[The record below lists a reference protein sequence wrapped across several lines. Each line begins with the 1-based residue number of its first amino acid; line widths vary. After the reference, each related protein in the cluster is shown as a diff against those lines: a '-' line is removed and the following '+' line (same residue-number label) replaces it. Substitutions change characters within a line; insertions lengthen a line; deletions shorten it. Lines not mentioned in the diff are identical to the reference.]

1 MVQLMPGLLYVV
13 VLTAL
18 FTVLLVSFTAVSL
31 LSQARGIVRQRYIG
45 SVFSKT
51 NVKKVTRLRP
61 ILATMT
67 AVLLTLKDVETDRLL
82 TTFKRPAVM
91 RLYKKCFYV
100 RPYLSSGAYLV
111 RLSDIDTVSIVNGIL
126 IIAFTQADRTIV
138 LQCQGH
144 NLSSWRDSLNRLISN
159 HK

>member
-18 FTVLLVSFTAVSL
+18 FTVLLVGFTAVSL
-31 LSQARGIVRQRYIG
+31 LSQARAIVRQRYIS
-45 SVFSKT
+45 SVFSKK
-51 NVKKVTRLRP
+51 NVKKVARLQP

-67 AVLLTLKDVETDRLL
+67 AVLLNLKDAETDRLL
-82 TTFKRPAVM
+82 TTFKRPAAM
-91 RLYKKCFYV
+91 RLYEKCFYV

-111 RLSDIDTVSIVNGIL
+111 PVSDIDTVSTVNGIL
-126 IIAFTQADRTIV
+126 VVAFTHADRTIV
-138 LQCQGH
+138 LQCQSH
-144 NLSSWRDSLNRLISN
+144 NLSNWRDSLNRLISN

>member
-31 LSQARGIVRQRYIG
+31 LSQARSIVRQRYIG
-45 SVFSKT
+45 SVFSNK
-51 NVKKVTRLRP
+51 NVKKVARLQP
-61 ILATMT
+61 ILATKT

-82 TTFKRPAVM
+82 TTFKRPAAM
-91 RLYKKCFYV
+91 RLYDKCFYV

-111 RLSDIDTVSIVNGIL
+111 RLSDIETVSIAHDTLQV
-126 IIAFTQADRTIV
+126 AFTQVDRTIV
-138 LQCQGH
+138 LQCRGH
-144 NLSSWRDSLNRLISN
+144 NLLQWRDSLDWLILN

>member
-1 MVQLMPGLLYVV
+1 MVQLMPGLLYVI

-31 LSQARGIVRQRYIG
+31 LSQARAIVRQRYIG
-45 SVFSKT
+45 SVFSKK
-51 NVKKVTRLRP
+51 NVQKVARLRP
-61 ILATMT
+61 ILATKT

-82 TTFKRPAVM
+82 TTFKRPAAM
-91 RLYKKCFYV
+91 RLYDKCFYV

-111 RLSDIDTVSIVNGIL
+111 RLSDIETVSIAHDSLQV
-126 IIAFTQADRTIV
+126 AFTQADRTIL
-138 LQCQGH
+138 LQCRGH
-144 NLSSWRDSLNRLISN
+144 NLLQWRDSLDWLILN